1 MVLTRQL
8 PRPRPLLL
16 FFDAVNV
23 WLGLSKR
30 MPAYT
35 EWLEI
40 DKNGVARNI
49 LFVHLNYFEAFCVLV
64 TFIYAAVALLLWFGY
79 FFWPAVFRPI
89 IAHFQD
95 QGRANG
101 RQHEQ
106 RGVLG
111 VPAGR

>member
-1 MVLTRQL
+1 
-8 PRPRPLLL
+8 
-16 FFDAVNV
+16 
-23 WLGLSKR
+23 
-30 MPAYT
+30 MPTYT
-35 EWLEI
+35 EWLEV

-64 TFIYAAVALLLWFGY
+64 TFIYFAVALLLWFGY

-89 IAHFQD
+89 IDHIR
-95 QGRANG
+95 GRANG

-111 VPAGR
+111 VPAGRQRGD